1 MIHRVVQAALRQR
14 FLVLMMTAFIT
25 VAGIISFQRMPVDAY
40 PDLSPPMVEL
50 ITQWPGHAAEE
61 VERLVTLPLE
71 IEMNGVPHMVVM
83 RSISL
88 YGLSDIRMTFAE
100 DTNDYFARQVVF
112 ERIGQAQ
119 LPAGVTPDMAPLFS
133 PSGLVYR
140 YVLESPDR
148 SPQELK
154 TIEDWVVERAY
165 RSVPGVAD
173 DSGFGGTTM
182 QYQVLL
188 DPARIYGYHL
198 TVPQVMNALAAN
210 NSNAG
215 GGFYSQGGQ
224 FYYVRGIGLV
234 RSTEDIGNTVVGANH
249 GVPIR
254 VRDVGE
260 VTIGHAPR
268 LGEFGYEKNND
279 AVEGVILMRRGEQTQ
294 NVLKGVEAKTEQ
306 LNRQILPPDVKVHP
320 FYDRSELVKL
330 TTDTVENN
338 LLRGMVLVLIV
349 LIFFLVSFR
358 AAIIV
363 ALTIPLALLFSFIV
377 LHAHDV
383 AANLLSIGAIDFGIV
398 IDGTVVMMENIY
410 RELALREGQEYN
422 LNEVILAA
430 ARDVD
435 RPIFYSVAVII
446 AGYLPIYALTGPS
459 GKLFHPMAETM
470 SFALIGALILT
481 LTLVPVLA
489 SYWFKKGVHERPNRA
504 YEWMKAKYAKQL
516 DWALDRPKTTMVI
529 ATVIF
534 GATLLLIPFIGGEF
548 MPHLDE
554 GALWVRATMPYTISF
569 DEASKIAPQIR
580 QILMSYPQVTVVASE
595 LGRPDDGTDPTG
607 FFNCEFYVGLKPYKD
622 KAWSG
627 DISTKEEL
635 IASVD
640 KKLRT
645 FPGIIFNYTQPAED
659 AVDEALTGLKS
670 SLAVKV
676 YGGDLQVLQD
686 KAIQIKNI
694 LSKVP
699 GFTEL
704 TVVRE
709 LGQPS
714 LLIDVDREKIARYGV
729 NVADVEA
736 VIEAAVGGQAVT
748 QVIQGEKL
756 FDLVVRMQPQFRSS
770 AHDIGNLLV
779 GTPDGQQIPL
789 SQLADIKQGN
799 GASFIYRENNSRY
812 IGVQYSIEGRD
823 LERAVRDGQ
832 AAVNKAVVLPAGY
845 RMEWGGEYSLFLAA
859 KAQLNVIGPI
869 AVVIIFMILF
879 ALYGNFKFPV
889 TIALGV
895 IMTEP
900 VGALLALKLTDTPF
914 SVSSVL
920 GLLALLGVSVETAV
934 ILVSYIN
941 KLRQEG
947 MDIRSATREASLLRL
962 RPIMMTALVACLGLL
977 PAALSTGI
985 GSDTQ
990 RPFAIVIV
998 AGLVSRLFIGFFV
1011 NPVLYQLVAREGD
1024 VLQVLNT
1031 GARSRFGTPQ
1041 AHSQFGYWVCPLC
1054 IRSHLLFIDRSICPC

>member
-1 MIHRVVQAALRQR
+1 ML
-14 FLVLMMTAFIT
+14 TAFIT
-25 VAGIISFQRMPVDAY
+25 VGGILSFERMPVDAY
-40 PDLSPPMVEL
+40 PDLSPPQVEI

-71 IEMNGVPHMVVM
+71 IEMNGLPQMEVM

-88 YGLSDIRMTFAE
+88 YGLSDIRLTFE
-100 DTNDYFARQVVF
+100 ESTNDYFARQVVF
-112 ERIGQAQ
+112 ERLGQAT
-119 LPAGVTPDMAPLFS
+119 LPTGVTPSMAPLFS

-148 SPQELK
+148 TPQELK

-198 TVPQVMNALAAN
+198 TVPQVTAALAAN
-210 NSNAG
+210 NANAG

-234 RSTEDIGNTVVGANH
+234 RNTADIGNIVVGVNK
-249 GVPIR
+249 GVPVR
-254 VRDVGE
+254 VRDVGD
-260 VTIGHAPR
+260 VVIGNAPR
-268 LGEFGYEKNND
+268 LGEFGYEKNDD
-279 AVEGVILMRRGEQTQ
+279 AVEGVILMLRGEQTQ
-294 NVLKGVEAKTEQ
+294 NVLKGVEAKTDE
-306 LNRQILPPDVKVHP
+306 LNRQVLPPDVKVHP
-320 FYDRSELVKL
+320 YYDRSELVNL
-330 TTDTVENN
+330 TKDTVENN
-338 LLRGMVLVLIV
+338 LLRGMVLVVLV
-349 LIFFLVSFR
+349 LIFFLVSIR

-363 ALTIPLALLFSFIV
+363 AITIPLSLLFAFIV

-383 AANLLSIGAIDFGIV
+383 AANLLSIGAIDFGI
-398 IDGTVVMMENIY
+398 IINGTVVMMENIY
-410 RELALREGQEYN
+410 RELALREGQDYN
-422 LNEVILAA
+422 LNEVILIAA
-430 ARDVD
+430 KDVD
-435 RPIFYSVAVII
+435 RPIFYSVAVIL
-446 AGYLPIYALTGPS
+446 AGYLPIYALSGPS

-470 SFALIGALILT
+470 AFALIGGLILT

-489 SYWFKKGVHERPNRA
+489 WYWFKNGVKEKVNRP
-504 YEWMKAKYAKQL
+504 YEWMKRQYAKQL
-516 DWALDRPKTTMVI
+516 DWALARPKTTMVLS
-529 ATVIF
+529 TLIF
-534 GATLLLIPFIGGEF
+534 GAALLLVPFIGGEF

-569 DEASKIAPQIR
+569 EEASKIAPQIR
-580 QILMSYPQVTVVASE
+580 SVLMSYPQVTVVTSE

-607 FFNCEFYVGLKPYKD
+607 FFNCEFYVGLKPYND
-622 KAWSG
+622 KVWSG
-627 DISTKEEL
+627 KISKKDEL
-635 IASVD
+635 IASID
-640 KKLRT
+640 KKLTT

-670 SLAVKV
+670 SLAVKI
-676 YGGDLQVLQD
+676 YGDDLQVLQQ
-686 KAIQIKNI
+686 KALQVKNA
-694 LSKVP
+694 LDGVR
-699 GFTEL
+699 GFTDL

-714 LLIDVDREKIARYGV
+714 LLIDVDRDKIARYGI

-736 VIEAAVGGQAVT
+736 VISAAVGGQAVT

-770 AHDIGNLLV
+770 AHEIGNLLV

-789 SQLADIKQGN
+789 SQLADIRQGN

-812 IGVQYSIEGRD
+812 IGVQYSVEDRD
-823 LERAVRDGQ
+823 LESAVREGQ
-832 AAVNKAVVLPAGY
+832 AAVNKTVQLPQGY
-845 RMEWGGEYSLFLAA
+845 RMSWGGEYSQFLEA
-859 KAQLNVIGPI
+859 KSQMYVIGPL
-869 AVVIIFMILF
+869 ATVLIFVILF

-900 VGALLALKLTDTPF
+900 VGALVALKLTHTPF

-941 KLRQEG
+941 KLRQDG
-947 MDIRSATREASLLRL
+947 MDIHTATREASLTRL

-990 RPFAIVIV
+990 KPFAIVIV
-998 AGLVSRLFIGFFV
+998 AGLISRLFIGFFV
-1011 NPVLYQLVAREGD
+1011 NPVLYELVARDGD
-1024 VLQVLNT
+1024 VLQV
-1031 GARSRFGTPQ
+1031 
-1041 AHSQFGYWVCPLC
+1041 
-1054 IRSHLLFIDRSICPC
+1054 

>member
-1 MIHRVVQAALRQR
+1 MIHRIVQASLRQR
-14 FLVLMMTAFIT
+14 FLVLMLTIFAAA
-25 VAGIISFQRMPVDAY
+25 AGIVSFQRMPVDAY
-40 PDLSPPMVEL
+40 PDLSPPMVEI

-61 VERLVTLPLE
+61 IERLVSLPIE
-71 IEMNGVPHMVVM
+71 IEMNGVPRMVVM

-88 YGLSDIRMTFAE
+88 YGLSDIRLTFE
-100 DTNDYFARQVVF
+100 EGTDSYFARQVVF
-112 ERIGQAQ
+112 ERLGQPT
-119 LPAGVTPDMAPLFS
+119 LPSGVTPSLAPLFS

-140 YVLESPDR
+140 YVIESPDR

-154 TIEDWVVERAY
+154 TIEDWVLERAY

-173 DSGFGGTTM
+173 DSGLGGTTM

-188 DPARIYGYHL
+188 DPVRLFSYHL
-198 TVPQVMNALAAN
+198 TVPQVLNALSAN

-234 RSTEDIGNTVVGANH
+234 RDISDIGNVVVASDKGI
-249 GVPIR
+249 PIR
-254 VRDVGE
+254 IRDIGQ

-268 LGEFGYEKNND
+268 LGEFGFQNNDD

-294 NVLKGVEAKTEQ
+294 TVLKSVEEETEK
-306 LNRQILPPDVKVHP
+306 LNRQILPKDVKVHP
-320 FYDRSELVKL
+320 FYDRSELVRL
-330 TTDTVENN
+330 TTDTVESN
-338 LLRGMVLVLIV
+338 LLRGMLLVLIV
-349 LIFFLVSFR
+349 LIFFLVSVR
-358 AAIIV
+358 AAVIV
-363 ALTIPLALLFSFIV
+363 ALTIPLALLFSFII

-383 AANLLSIGAIDFGIV
+383 SANLLSIGAIDFGIV

-410 RELALREGQEYN
+410 RELALREGQTYN
-422 LNEVILAA
+422 LNEVILIA

-446 AGYLPIYALTGPS
+446 AGYLPIYALSGPS

-470 SFALIGALILT
+470 SFALIGALVLT

-489 SYWFKKGVHERPNRA
+489 SLWFKKGVKEKVNHPFEWIKNNYARA
-504 YEWMKAKYAKQL
+504 L
-516 DWALDRPKTTMVI
+516 DWSLDNPKFTLIVSAL
-529 ATVIF
+529 IF
-534 GATLLLIPFIGGEF
+534 GATLLLVPFIGGEF

-569 DEASKIAPQIR
+569 EEASKIAPQIR
-580 QILMSYPQVTVVASE
+580 HILMSYPQVTVVGSE

-607 FFNCEFYVGLKPYKD
+607 FFNCEFYVGLKPYRDPSWAKNDAHD
-622 KAWSG
+622 KKA
-627 DISTKEEL
+627 L
-635 IASVD
+635 IASIN
-640 KKLRT
+640 KQLSA
-645 FPGIIFNYTQPAED
+645 FPGVIFNYTQPAED

-670 SLAVKV
+670 SLAVKI
-676 YGGDLQVLQD
+676 YGPDLNVLQD
-686 KAIQIKNI
+686 KAIQIKKI
-694 LSKVP
+694 LAGVP
-699 GFTEL
+699 GFTNL

-714 LLIDVDREKIARYGV
+714 LLIDVDREKIARYGI

-736 VIEAAVGGQAVT
+736 VVQAAVGGQAAT

-770 AHDIGNLLV
+770 AQQISSLLV
-779 GTPDGQQIPL
+779 GTPDGSQIPL
-789 SQLADIKQGN
+789 SELANISQGN

-812 IGVQYSIEGRD
+812 IGIQYSIEDRD
-823 LERAVRDGQ
+823 LSGAVDEGQ
-832 AAVNKAVVLPAGY
+832 EAVNKQVRLSEGY
-845 RMEWGGEYSLFLAA
+845 WLEWGGEYSQFLEA
-859 KAQLNVIGPI
+859 KRQLNIIGPL
-869 AVVIIFMILF
+869 AVVLIFVILF

-895 IMTEP
+895 VMTEP
-900 VGALLALKLTDTPF
+900 VGALIALKLSHTPF

-941 KLRQEG
+941 KLRLEG

-985 GSDTQ
+985 GSDSQ
-990 RPFAIVIV
+990 KPFAIVIV
-998 AGLVSRLFIGFFV
+998 TGLVSRLLIGFFV
-1011 NPVLYQLVAREGD
+1011 NPVWYELVAREGD
-1024 VLQVLNT
+1024 VLQ
-1031 GARSRFGTPQ
+1031 
-1041 AHSQFGYWVCPLC
+1041 
-1054 IRSHLLFIDRSICPC
+1054 I